1 ALAGMGV
8 AVAISAVF
16 GEFISSVIGMLGLGY
31 CAAFIMITSQTLM
44 QHETPQE
51 LLGRVSS
58 SMMSLTAVSQGLAM
72 FVSGPVAERAGLRNL
87 YYGSAV
93 MLVAVAGVGLLQLR
107 RRAEA

>member
-1 ALAGMGV
+1 MGV
-8 AVAISAVF
+8 AVAVTALFGEVISAV
-16 GEFISSVIGMLGLGY
+16 VGMLGLGY

-58 SMMSLTAVSQGLAM
+58 SMMSLMAVSQVLAM
-72 FVSGPVAERAGLRNL
+72 FFAGPVAERAGLRNL

-93 MLVAVAGVGLLQLR
+93 MLVGVGAAGLMQLR
-107 RRAEA
+107 RRAVA